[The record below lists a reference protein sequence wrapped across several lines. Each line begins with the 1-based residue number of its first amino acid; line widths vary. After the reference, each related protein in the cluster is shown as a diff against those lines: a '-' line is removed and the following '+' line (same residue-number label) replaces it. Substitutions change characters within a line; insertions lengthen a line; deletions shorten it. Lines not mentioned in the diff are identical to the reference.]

1 MSGTIL
7 VLIDFSYLTA
17 TEVNVDFVDIYLI
30 LALNRS
36 YSYSNNKALKPI
48 VFKITMMKNN
58 LKQVDT
64 EAFLLL
70 EDDILAVYQKFAF
83 FVNIFMQ

>member
-1 MSGTIL
+1 MKIL
-7 VLIDFSYLTA
+7 LIYSLSWLLTDPIHIQI
-17 TEVNVDFVDIYLI
+17 T
-30 LALNRS
+30 
-36 YSYSNNKALKPI
+36 KALKPI

-70 EDDILAVYQKFAF
+70 EDDILCSLSKVC
-83 FVNIFMQ
+83 ILC